1 MDNLPFRGLGI
12 FGSGWHK
19 QNLVSLSLLVGLAE
33 EERSET
39 EERSR
44 RGIWEVIAPGSVG
57 LGASMGAVEAILFR
71 AILARL
77 REERWTWGRVSAT

>member
-1 MDNLPFRGLGI
+1 MGNLPFRGLGI
-12 FGSGWHK
+12 FGSGWHR

-44 RGIWEVIAPGSVG
+44 RASWGANPGSVD
-57 LGASMGAVEAILFR
+57 LGWSMGAVEAILFK

-77 REERWTWGRVSAT
+77 REERWTCGSASAT